1 MNELK
6 LTRNELNVLIYALN
20 SMNYQEEYNF
30 KKQGVSVPEVYDKI
44 YTLWEQTQ
52 KKQTVLKLAQHPSN
66 PLLDAL

>member
-20 SMNYQEEYNF
+20 NMNYQEEYNF
-30 KKQGVSVPEVYDKI
+30 KKQGVSVSEVYDKI

-52 KKQTVLKLAQHPSN
+52 KNRQF
-66 PLLDAL
+66 